1 MSAVRE
7 FRLLGSEADTLI
19 EKLSSLKRRLV
30 GIDEHFR
37 SNPGSG
43 EMNVAALQLVQTAL
57 HAERVAEAATA
68 RLSEL
73 AYLSQHDPLTNLSNR
88 ALMLDRLDNAIAL
101 ARRQDTR
108 FAILFVDLDN
118 FKRIN
123 DTLGHAIGDEVLK
136 LVARRLRSTL
146 RESDTVSRY
155 GGEEF
160 VLLLPDIGCA
170 MDAAPIARSLVNAL
184 ASPSRAGGYRME
196 LSASI
201 GISIYPQDG
210 EDAQKLIGHADA
222 AMYRAKARGP
232 GNFEFFGAR
241 QQLQS
246 QQLGLIAETPMR
258 RSLP

>member
-1 MSAVRE
+1 LR
-7 FRLLGSEADTLI
+7 RLGTEADGLI
-19 EKLSSLKRRLV
+19 EKLSTLRSNLGQIR
-30 GIDEHFR
+30 EHFR
-37 SNPGSG
+37 TSG
-43 EMNVAALQLVQTAL
+43 ASGDLEIGALQLVQTAL

-73 AYLSQHDPLTNLSNR
+73 AWLSHRDPLTNLPNR
-88 ALMLDRLDNAIAL
+88 ALMLDRLENAIAL
-101 ARRQDTR
+101 ARRQGSQ
-108 FAILFVDLDN
+108 FAVLFLDLDN

-123 DTLGHAIGDEVLK
+123 DTLGHAIGDEALK

-160 VLLLPDIGCA
+160 VVLLPNISCA
-170 MDAAPIARSLVNAL
+170 TDAEVIAQSLQNAL
-184 ASPSRAGGYRME
+184 ASPSRAGPYRLE

-201 GISIYPQDG
+201 GVSTYPEDG
-210 EDAQKLIGHADA
+210 EDAQSLVGRADA

-232 GNFEFFGAR
+232 GNVEFFGER
-241 QQLQS
+241 QRALSEQPGQPPE
-246 QQLGLIAETPMR
+246 APNR